1 MSETGSSKSRSFCR
15 KAVDFLDFR
24 ILIIIHLLSAQ
35 VAKRFSISS
44 VLRPT
49 KLRVWLKFPKEQNR
63 WLAFL
68 RDFQVQKLYGRKDIY
83 WVEDVD
89 TLEVNGHLSVKK
101 KLGLKLNVYVLSN
114 VSTICQCVGSSFV
127 HRSTWEI
134 AWFSSRRSS
143 RSDCGDLDVER
154 YCIRWMGKTFG

>member
-1 MSETGSSKSRSFCR
+1 MGKSCLS
-15 KAVDFLDFR
+15 AS

-83 WVEDVD
+83 
-89 TLEVNGHLSVKK
+89 
-101 KLGLKLNVYVLSN
+101 
-114 VSTICQCVGSSFV
+114 
-127 HRSTWEI
+127 
-134 AWFSSRRSS
+134 
-143 RSDCGDLDVER
+143 
-154 YCIRWMGKTFG
+154 

>member
-1 MSETGSSKSRSFCR
+1 MGKSCLS
-15 KAVDFLDFR
+15 AS

-127 HRSTWEI
+127 QI
-134 AWFSSRRSS
+134 PAWFSSRRSS
-143 RSDCGDLDVER
+143 RSDCGDLDGVER